1 MAQSFRLVLRDMGTQ
16 AIENK
21 FWFTWG
27 LTALLGLVILLL
39 MLTSY
44 NNRSLCSPVVGCG
57 YEVPL
62 FLTILVSTFLLIIRA
77 FRKNKLKLITPLL
90 LVVFSVLI
98 LLITS
103 SSEKR
108 FNESMTSLAKNIQE
122 LCIANEECPVTLSAT
137 FDDVR
142 LVKAGTILTL
152 EGAEDEIIENQVSI
166 IAAGYIGPNESS
178 RGPYRYKLKP
188 YYGFMHFDY
197 KPTGSN
203 FKLEWVAGERK
214 LVRARV
220 TNDDSPKLLLEAY
233 CEPGGETCYEHEI
246 GSSYL

>member
-1 MAQSFRLVLRDMGTQ
+1 MAQSFGLVLRDMGTQ

-27 LTALLGLVILLL
+27 LTALLGFVILLL

-44 NNRSLCSPVVGCG
+44 NSRSLCSPVVGCG

-77 FRKNKLKLITPLL
+77 FRKNKLKLITPIM
-90 LVVFSVLI
+90 LVLFSVLI
-98 LLITS
+98 LLFTS

-122 LCIANEECPVTLSAT
+122 FCITKEECPVTLSAA

-152 EGAEDEIIENQVSI
+152 KGAEDEIIENASSI
-166 IAAGYIGPNESS
+166 ITAGYIGPNESS
-178 RGPYRYKLKP
+178 RGLYRYKLKP

-203 FKLEWVAGERK
+203 FKLEWVSGERK
-214 LVRARV
+214 LIRARI
-220 TNDDSPKLLLEAY
+220 TNNDSPKLLLEAY

>member
-1 MAQSFRLVLRDMGTQ
+1 MAQSFGLVLRDMDTQ

-27 LTALLGLVILLL
+27 LTALLGFVIIVLI
-39 MLTSY
+39 LTTDS
-44 NNRSLCSPVVGCG
+44 RSLCSPMVGCG

-62 FLTILVSTFLLIIRA
+62 FLTILISTFLLIIRA

-98 LLITS
+98 LLFAS

-220 TNDDSPKLLLEAY
+220 TNDDSSKLLLEAY
-233 CEPGGETCYEHEI
+233 CDPGGETCYEHET

>member
-1 MAQSFRLVLRDMGTQ
+1 M
-16 AIENK
+16 
-21 FWFTWG
+21 
-27 LTALLGLVILLL
+27 
-39 MLTSY
+39 
-44 NNRSLCSPVVGCG
+44 VGCG

-77 FRKNKLKLITPLL
+77 FRKNKLKLTTPLL

-98 LLITS
+98 LLFTS

-122 LCIANEECPVTLSAT
+122 LCIANEECPVTLSAA
-137 FDDVR
+137 FDEVR

-152 EGAEDEIIENQVSI
+152 EGKEDEIKENVSNI
-166 IAAGYIGPNESS
+166 ITAGYIGPNESS
-178 RGPYRYKLKP
+178 RGPYRYKLRP

-203 FKLEWVAGERK
+203 FKLEWVSGERK
-214 LVRARV
+214 LIRARI
-220 TNDDSPKLLLEAY
+220 TNNDSPKLLLEAY
-233 CEPGGETCYEHEI
+233 CEPGGETCYEHET

>member
-1 MAQSFRLVLRDMGTQ
+1 MGTQ

-27 LTALLGLVILLL
+27 LSTLLGFVIIVL
-39 MLTSY
+39 MLTTDS
-44 NNRSLCSPVVGCG
+44 RSLCSPMVGCG

-62 FLTILVSTFLLIIRA
+62 FLTILISTFLLIIRA

-98 LLITS
+98 LLFTS

-178 RGPYRYKLKP
+178 RGSYRYKLRP

-203 FKLEWVAGERK
+203 FKLEWVSGERK
-214 LVRARV
+214 LIRARI
-220 TNDDSPKLLLEAY
+220 TNNDSPKLLLEAY
-233 CEPGGETCYEHEI
+233 CEPGGETCYKHET

>member
-1 MAQSFRLVLRDMGTQ
+1 M
-16 AIENK
+16 
-21 FWFTWG
+21 
-27 LTALLGLVILLL
+27 
-39 MLTSY
+39 
-44 NNRSLCSPVVGCG
+44 
-57 YEVPL
+57 
-62 FLTILVSTFLLIIRA
+62 
-77 FRKNKLKLITPLL
+77 

-98 LLITS
+98 LLFTS

-122 LCIANEECPVTLSAT
+122 ICITNEGCPVTLSAA
-137 FDDVR
+137 FDEVR
-142 LVKAGTILTL
+142 LVKANTMFTL
-152 EGAEDEIIENQVSI
+152 EGEEDEIIENASNI

-178 RGPYRYKLKP
+178 KGPYRYKLKP

-197 KPTGSN
+197 KPTDSN

-233 CEPGGETCYEHEI
+233 CEPGGETCYEHET

>member
-1 MAQSFRLVLRDMGTQ
+1 M
-16 AIENK
+16 
-21 FWFTWG
+21 
-27 LTALLGLVILLL
+27 
-39 MLTSY
+39 
-44 NNRSLCSPVVGCG
+44 
-57 YEVPL
+57 
-62 FLTILVSTFLLIIRA
+62 
-77 FRKNKLKLITPLL
+77 

-98 LLITS
+98 LLFTS

-122 LCIANEECPVTLSAT
+122 LCVTNEGCPVTLSAA

-152 EGAEDEIIENQVSI
+152 EGAEDEIIENASNI
-166 IAAGYIGPNESS
+166 ITAGYIGPNESS
-178 RGPYRYKLKP
+178 RGLYRYKLKP

-197 KPTGSN
+197 KPTGRN

-220 TNDDSPKLLLEAY
+220 TNNDSPKLLLENY
-233 CEPGGETCYEHEI
+233 CEPGGETCYEHET

>member
-1 MAQSFRLVLRDMGTQ
+1 MGTQ

-27 LTALLGLVILLL
+27 LSTLLGFVIIVL
-39 MLTSY
+39 MLTTDS
-44 NNRSLCSPVVGCG
+44 RSLCSPMVGCG

-98 LLITS
+98 LLFTS

-220 TNDDSPKLLLEAY
+220 TNNDSPQLLLEAY
-233 CEPGGETCYEHEI
+233 CDPGGETCYEHET

>member
-1 MAQSFRLVLRDMGTQ
+1 M
-16 AIENK
+16 
-21 FWFTWG
+21 
-27 LTALLGLVILLL
+27 
-39 MLTSY
+39 
-44 NNRSLCSPVVGCG
+44 VGCG

-98 LLITS
+98 LLFTS

-122 LCIANEECPVTLSAT
+122 LCIANEECPVTLSAA
-137 FDDVR
+137 FDEVR

-152 EGAEDEIIENQVSI
+152 EGKEDEIKENVSNI
-166 IAAGYIGPNESS
+166 ITAGYIGPNESS
-178 RGPYRYKLKP
+178 RGPYRYKLRP
-188 YYGFMHFDY
+188 YFGFMHFDY

-203 FKLEWVAGERK
+203 FKLEWVSGERK
-214 LVRARV
+214 LIRARI
-220 TNDDSPKLLLEAY
+220 TNIDSPKLLLEAY
-233 CEPGGETCYEHEI
+233 CEPGGETCYEHET

>member
-27 LTALLGLVILLL
+27 LTALLGFVIIVL
-39 MLTSY
+39 MLTTDS
-44 NNRSLCSPVVGCG
+44 RSLCSPVVGCG

-77 FRKNKLKLITPLL
+77 FRKNKLKLVTPLM
-90 LVVFSVLI
+90 LVLFSVLI
-98 LLITS
+98 LLFTS

-122 LCIANEECPVTLSAT
+122 LCIANEECPVTLSAA

-214 LVRARV
+214 LIRARV

>member
-1 MAQSFRLVLRDMGTQ
+1 MGTQ

-27 LTALLGLVILLL
+27 LSTLLGFVIIVL
-39 MLTSY
+39 MLTTDS
-44 NNRSLCSPVVGCG
+44 RSLCSPMVGCG

-90 LVVFSVLI
+90 LVIFSVLI
-98 LLITS
+98 LLFTS

-122 LCIANEECPVTLSAT
+122 LCIANEECPVTLSAA
-137 FDDVR
+137 FDEVR

-152 EGAEDEIIENQVSI
+152 EGKEDEIKENVSNI
-166 IAAGYIGPNESS
+166 ITAGYIGPNESS
-178 RGPYRYKLKP
+178 RGPYRYKLRP

-203 FKLEWVAGERK
+203 FKLEWVSGERK
-214 LVRARV
+214 LIRARI
-220 TNDDSPKLLLEAY
+220 TNNDSPKLLLEAY
-233 CEPGGETCYEHEI
+233 CEPGGETCYEHET

>member
-1 MAQSFRLVLRDMGTQ
+1 MAQSFRLVLRVMDTQ

-27 LTALLGLVILLL
+27 LTALLGLIILLL

-44 NNRSLCSPVVGCG
+44 NNRSLCSPVIGCG

-62 FLTILVSTFLLIIRA
+62 FLTILISTFLLIIRV
-77 FRKNKLKLITPLL
+77 FRKNKLKLVTPIM
-90 LVVFSVLI
+90 LVLFSVLI
-98 LLITS
+98 LLFTF

-122 LCIANEECPVTLSAT
+122 LCITNEECPVTLSVA
-137 FDDVR
+137 FNEVR
-142 LVKAGTILTL
+142 LVKANTIFTL
-152 EGAEDEIIENQVSI
+152 EGAEDEIIENASNI
-166 IAAGYIGPNESS
+166 ITAGYISPNEPS
-178 RGPYRYKLKP
+178 RGLYRYKLKP

-197 KPTGSN
+197 RPTGRN
-203 FKLEWVAGERK
+203 FKLEWVSGERK

-233 CEPGGETCYEHEI
+233 CEPGGETCYEHET

>member
-27 LTALLGLVILLL
+27 LTALLGFVIIVLI
-39 MLTSY
+39 LTTDS
-44 NNRSLCSPVVGCG
+44 RSLCSPMVGCG

-62 FLTILVSTFLLIIRA
+62 FLTILISTFLLIIRA

-98 LLITS
+98 LLFTS

-122 LCIANEECPVTLSAT
+122 LCFTNEGCPVTLSAA

-152 EGAEDEIIENQVSI
+152 ESAEDEIIENASNI
-166 IAAGYIGPNESS
+166 ITAGYIGPNESS

-233 CEPGGETCYEHEI
+233 CDPGGETCYEHET

>member
-1 MAQSFRLVLRDMGTQ
+1 MKKQIARKYWVAWGITTVLGFFVLSMQLV
-16 AIENK
+16 
-21 FWFTWG
+21 
-27 LTALLGLVILLL
+27 
-39 MLTSY
+39 SY
-44 NNRSLCSPVVGCG
+44 NSRSICSPVVGCG

-62 FLTILVSTFLLIIRA
+62 GLTILVSFFLLITRA
-77 FRKNKLKLITPLL
+77 FRKNKVKLITPLM

-98 LLITS
+98 LLFTS

-122 LCIANEECPVTLSAT
+122 LCITNDECPKTLSTT

-203 FKLEWVAGERK
+203 FKLEWVAEEAKIR
-214 LVRARV
+214 RARV
-220 TNDDSPKLLLEAY
+220 TSDASHKLLYETY
-233 CEPGGETCYEHEI
+233 CNPGGEPCYNT

>member
-27 LTALLGLVILLL
+27 LTALLGFVIIVL
-39 MLTSY
+39 MLTTDS
-44 NNRSLCSPVVGCG
+44 RSLCSPMVGCG

-62 FLTILVSTFLLIIRA
+62 FLTILISTFLLIIRA

-98 LLITS
+98 LLFTS

-122 LCIANEECPVTLSAT
+122 LCIANEECPVTLSAA
-137 FDDVR
+137 FDEVR
-142 LVKAGTILTL
+142 LGKAGTILTL
-152 EGAEDEIIENQVSI
+152 EGAEDEIIENASNI
-166 IAAGYIGPNESS
+166 ITAGYIGPNESS
-178 RGPYRYKLKP
+178 RGLYRYKLKP

-203 FKLEWVAGERK
+203 FKLEWVSGETK
-214 LVRARV
+214 LIRARI
-220 TNDDSPKLLLEAY
+220 TNNDSPKLLLEAY
-233 CEPGGETCYEHEI
+233 CDPGGETCYEHET

>member
-62 FLTILVSTFLLIIRA
+62 FFTILVSTFLLIIRA

-98 LLITS
+98 LLFTS

-203 FKLEWVAGERK
+203 FKLEWVSGERK
-214 LVRARV
+214 LIRARV
-220 TNDDSPKLLLEAY
+220 TNDSPKLLLEAY
-233 CEPGGETCYEHEI
+233 CEPGGETCYEHET

>member
-1 MAQSFRLVLRDMGTQ
+1 MGTQ

-27 LTALLGLVILLL
+27 LTVLLGFVIIVLI
-39 MLTSY
+39 LTTDS
-44 NNRSLCSPVVGCG
+44 RSLCSPMVGCG

-90 LVVFSVLI
+90 LVIFSVLI
-98 LLITS
+98 LLFTS

-122 LCIANEECPVTLSAT
+122 LCIANEECPVTLSAA
-137 FDDVR
+137 FDEVR

-152 EGAEDEIIENQVSI
+152 EGKEDEIKENVSNI
-166 IAAGYIGPNESS
+166 ITAGYIGPNESS
-178 RGPYRYKLKP
+178 RGPYRYKLRP
-188 YYGFMHFDY
+188 YFGFMHFDY

-203 FKLEWVAGERK
+203 FKLEWVSGERK
-214 LVRARV
+214 LIRARI
-220 TNDDSPKLLLEAY
+220 TNNDSPKLLLEAY
-233 CEPGGETCYEHEI
+233 CEPGGETCYEHET

>member
-16 AIENK
+16 AIKNK

-27 LTALLGLVILLL
+27 LTTLLGFVIIVLI
-39 MLTSY
+39 LTTDS
-44 NNRSLCSPVVGCG
+44 RSLCSPMVGCG

-62 FLTILVSTFLLIIRA
+62 FLTILISTFLLIIRV

-98 LLITS
+98 LLFTS

-122 LCIANEECPVTLSAT
+122 LCITNEECPVTLSAA
-137 FDDVR
+137 FDEVR
-142 LVKAGTILTL
+142 LVKANTTFTL
-152 EGAEDEIIENQVSI
+152 EGEEDEIIENASNI
-166 IAAGYIGPNESS
+166 IDAGYIVSNEDST
-178 RGPYRYKLKP
+178 GPYRYKLKP
-188 YYGFMHFDY
+188 YYGFMYFDY
-197 KPTGSN
+197 KATGSR
-203 FKLEWVAGERK
+203 FQLGWVSGERK
-214 LVRARV
+214 MVRARV
-220 TNDDSPKLLLEAY
+220 TNDESPKLLLENY
-233 CEPGGETCYEHEI
+233 CEPGGETCYENEI

>member
-1 MAQSFRLVLRDMGTQ
+1 MAKSLELVLRDMGTQ

-27 LTALLGLVILLL
+27 LTALLGFVTIVL
-39 MLTSY
+39 MLTTDS
-44 NNRSLCSPVVGCG
+44 RSLCSPMVGCG

-98 LLITS
+98 LLFTS

-122 LCIANEECPVTLSAT
+122 LCIANEECPVTLSAA
-137 FDDVR
+137 FDEVR

-152 EGAEDEIIENQVSI
+152 EGKEDEIKENVSNI
-166 IAAGYIGPNESS
+166 ITAGYISPNESS
-178 RGPYRYKLKP
+178 RGPYRYKLRP

-203 FKLEWVAGERK
+203 FKLEWVSGERK
-214 LVRARV
+214 LIRARI
-220 TNDDSPKLLLEAY
+220 TNIDSPKLLLEAY
-233 CEPGGETCYEHEI
+233 CEPGGETCYEHET

>member
-1 MAQSFRLVLRDMGTQ
+1 MDTQ

-27 LTALLGLVILLL
+27 LTTLLGFVIIVLI
-39 MLTSY
+39 LTTDS
-44 NNRSLCSPVVGCG
+44 RSLCSPMVGCG

-62 FLTILVSTFLLIIRA
+62 FLTILVSTFLIIIRA

-98 LLITS
+98 LLFTS

-122 LCIANEECPVTLSAT
+122 LCIANEECPVTLSVT

-188 YYGFMHFDY
+188 YYGFMYFDY
-197 KPTGSN
+197 NATGSN
-203 FKLEWVAGERK
+203 FQLGWVSGERK
-214 LVRARV
+214 MVRARV
-220 TNDDSPKLLLEAY
+220 TNDESPKLLLENY
-233 CEPGGETCYEHEI
+233 CEPGGETCYEHET
-246 GSSYL
+246 GTSYL

>member
-1 MAQSFRLVLRDMGTQ
+1 MAQSFGLVLRDMDTQ

-21 FWFTWG
+21 FWFAWG
-27 LTALLGLVILLL
+27 LTALLGFVIIVLI
-39 MLTSY
+39 LTTDS
-44 NNRSLCSPVVGCG
+44 RSLCSPMVGCG

-62 FLTILVSTFLLIIRA
+62 FLTILISTFLLIIRA

-98 LLITS
+98 LLFTS

-122 LCIANEECPVTLSAT
+122 LCIANEECPVTLSAA
-137 FDDVR
+137 FDEVR

-152 EGAEDEIIENQVSI
+152 EGKEDEIKENASNI
-166 IAAGYIGPNESS
+166 ITAGYIGPNESS
-178 RGPYRYKLKP
+178 RGPYRYKLRP

-203 FKLEWVAGERK
+203 FKLEWVSGETK
-214 LVRARV
+214 LIKARV

-233 CEPGGETCYEHEI
+233 CEPGGETCYEHET

>member
-1 MAQSFRLVLRDMGTQ
+1 MDTQ

-62 FLTILVSTFLLIIRA
+62 FFTILVSTFLLIIRA
-77 FRKNKLKLITPLL
+77 FKKNKLKLVTPLM
-90 LVVFSVLI
+90 LVAISLLI
-98 LLITS
+98 LLFTS

-108 FNESMTSLAKNIQE
+108 FNESMTFLAKNIQE
-122 LCIANEECPVTLSAT
+122 LCVTNKECPVTLSTA

-142 LVKAGTILTL
+142 LVKAGTIFTL
-152 EGAEDEIIENQVSI
+152 EGVEDEIIENASNI
-166 IAAGYIGPNESS
+166 IDAGYIISNEDS
-178 RGPYRYKLKP
+178 RGLYRYKLKP

-197 KPTGSN
+197 KPTESN
-203 FKLEWVAGERK
+203 LKLEWVAGERK

-220 TNDDSPKLLLEAY
+220 TNNDSPKLLLEAY
-233 CEPGGETCYEHEI
+233 CDPGGETCYEHET

>member
-1 MAQSFRLVLRDMGTQ
+1 MGTQ

-27 LTALLGLVILLL
+27 LSTLLGFVIIVL
-39 MLTSY
+39 MLTTDS
-44 NNRSLCSPVVGCG
+44 RSLCSPMVGCG

-98 LLITS
+98 LLFTS

-122 LCIANEECPVTLSAT
+122 LCIANEECPVTLSAA
-137 FDDVR
+137 FDEVR

-152 EGAEDEIIENQVSI
+152 EGKEDEIKENVSNI
-166 IAAGYIGPNESS
+166 ITAGYIGPNESS
-178 RGPYRYKLKP
+178 RGPYRYKLRP

-203 FKLEWVAGERK
+203 FKLEWVSGERK
-214 LVRARV
+214 LIRARI
-220 TNDDSPKLLLEAY
+220 TNNDSPKLLLEAY
-233 CEPGGETCYEHEI
+233 CEPGGETCYEHET

>member
-27 LTALLGLVILLL
+27 LTALLGFVIIVL
-39 MLTSY
+39 MLTKDS
-44 NNRSLCSPVVGCG
+44 RSLCSPMVGCG

-62 FLTILVSTFLLIIRA
+62 FLTILISTFLLIIRA

-98 LLITS
+98 LLFTS

-220 TNDDSPKLLLEAY
+220 TNNDSPKLLLEAY
-233 CEPGGETCYEHEI
+233 CDPGGETCYEHET

>member
-1 MAQSFRLVLRDMGTQ
+1 MGTQ

-27 LTALLGLVILLL
+27 LTALLGFVIIVL
-39 MLTSY
+39 MLNTDS
-44 NNRSLCSPVVGCG
+44 RSLCSPMVGCG

-98 LLITS
+98 LLFTS

-122 LCIANEECPVTLSAT
+122 LCIANEECPVTLSAA
-137 FDDVR
+137 FDEVR

-152 EGAEDEIIENQVSI
+152 EGKEDEIKENVSNI
-166 IAAGYIGPNESS
+166 ITAGYISPNESS
-178 RGPYRYKLKP
+178 RGPYRYKLRP

-203 FKLEWVAGERK
+203 FKLEWVSGERK
-214 LVRARV
+214 LIRARI
-220 TNDDSPKLLLEAY
+220 TNNDSPKLLLEAY
-233 CEPGGETCYEHEI
+233 CEPGGETCYEHET

>member
-1 MAQSFRLVLRDMGTQ
+1 MGIQ

-27 LTALLGLVILLL
+27 LTALLGFVIIVL
-39 MLTSY
+39 MLNTDS
-44 NNRSLCSPVVGCG
+44 RSLCSPMVGCG

-98 LLITS
+98 LLFAS

-122 LCIANEECPVTLSAT
+122 LCIANEECPVTLSAA
-137 FDDVR
+137 FDEVR

-152 EGAEDEIIENQVSI
+152 EGKEDEIKENVSNI
-166 IAAGYIGPNESS
+166 ITAGYIGPNESS
-178 RGPYRYKLKP
+178 RGPYRYKLRP

-203 FKLEWVAGERK
+203 FKLEWVSGERK
-214 LVRARV
+214 LIRARI
-220 TNDDSPKLLLEAY
+220 TNNDSPKLLLEAY
-233 CEPGGETCYEHEI
+233 CEPGGETCYEHET

>member
-62 FLTILVSTFLLIIRA
+62 FFTILVSTFLLIIRA
-77 FRKNKLKLITPLL
+77 FRKNKLKLITPLI
-90 LVVFSVLI
+90 LVVFSFVI
-98 LLITS
+98 LLFTF

-122 LCIANEECPVTLSAT
+122 LCITNDECPKTLSTT

-142 LVKAGTILTL
+142 LVKADTLYTL
-152 EGAEDEIIENQVSI
+152 EGEEDEIIENTTNI
-166 IAAGYIGPNESS
+166 IVAGYINSS
-178 RGPYRYKLKP
+178 SYRYKLKP

-214 LVRARV
+214 LIRARV

-233 CEPGGETCYEHEI
+233 CEPGGETCYEHET

>member
-27 LTALLGLVILLL
+27 LTALLGFVIIVLI
-39 MLTSY
+39 LTTDS
-44 NNRSLCSPVVGCG
+44 RSLCSPMVGCG

-62 FLTILVSTFLLIIRA
+62 FLTILISTFLLIIRA

-98 LLITS
+98 LLFTS

-152 EGAEDEIIENQVSI
+152 EGAEDEIIENASNI
-166 IAAGYIGPNESS
+166 IDAGYIVSNEDST
-178 RGPYRYKLKP
+178 GPYRYKLKP

-220 TNDDSPKLLLEAY
+220 TNNDSPKLLLEAY
-233 CEPGGETCYEHEI
+233 CDPGGETCYEHET

>member
-1 MAQSFRLVLRDMGTQ
+1 MAQSFRLVLRDMRTQ

-27 LTALLGLVILLL
+27 LTALLGFVIIVL
-39 MLTSY
+39 MLTTDS
-44 NNRSLCSPVVGCG
+44 RSLCSPMVGCG

-62 FLTILVSTFLLIIRA
+62 FLTILISTFLLIIRA

-98 LLITS
+98 LLFTS

-122 LCIANEECPVTLSAT
+122 LCIANEECPVTLSAA
-137 FDDVR
+137 FDEVR

-152 EGAEDEIIENQVSI
+152 EGKEDEIKENVSNI
-166 IAAGYIGPNESS
+166 ITAGYIGPNESS
-178 RGPYRYKLKP
+178 RGPYRYKLRP
-188 YYGFMHFDY
+188 YFGFMHFDY

-203 FKLEWVAGERK
+203 FKLEWVSGERK
-214 LVRARV
+214 LIRARI
-220 TNDDSPKLLLEAY
+220 TNNDSPKLLLEVY
-233 CEPGGETCYEHEI
+233 CEPGGETCYEHET

>member
-1 MAQSFRLVLRDMGTQ
+1 MGTQ

-27 LTALLGLVILLL
+27 LTALLGFVIIVL
-39 MLTSY
+39 MLNTDS
-44 NNRSLCSPVVGCG
+44 RSLCSPMVGCG

-98 LLITS
+98 LLFTS

-122 LCIANEECPVTLSAT
+122 LCIANEECPVTLSAA
-137 FDDVR
+137 FDEVR

-152 EGAEDEIIENQVSI
+152 EGKEDEIKENVSNI
-166 IAAGYIGPNESS
+166 ITAGYIGPNESS
-178 RGPYRYKLKP
+178 RGPYRYKLRP

-203 FKLEWVAGERK
+203 FKLEWVSGERK
-214 LVRARV
+214 LIRARI
-220 TNDDSPKLLLEAY
+220 TNNDSHKLLLEAY
-233 CEPGGETCYEHEI
+233 CEPGGETCYEHET